1 MPEQAR
7 GKKGQRYSPHPP
19 HLPLPFL
26 ALQVVLAVVSIV
38 SLIAHDSWGFVWL
51 VTGAASLVVMGLP
64 QVVDILYRWKARK
77 HVPLKEVN

>member
-1 MPEQAR
+1 M
-7 GKKGQRYSPHPP
+7 
-19 HLPLPFL
+19 
-26 ALQVVLAVVSIV
+26 LAVVSIV